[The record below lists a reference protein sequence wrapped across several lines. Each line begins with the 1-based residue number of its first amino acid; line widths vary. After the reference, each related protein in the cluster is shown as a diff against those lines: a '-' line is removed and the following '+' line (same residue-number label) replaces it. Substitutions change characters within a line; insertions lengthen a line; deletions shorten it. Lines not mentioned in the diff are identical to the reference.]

1 MEASS
6 QRAWQAPLK
15 VMLILGVT
23 AASACVATLMWWKV
37 PAASA
42 QEDTSPDANFVVR
55 CDFSHQNNDDPIVFP
70 GKPGAS
76 HLHDFFGNH
85 STNYAST
92 YRSLQAATTTCFDP
106 ADKAAYWVPSL
117 KWGDLPVQPSHGL
130 FYYRTAGKAPASIK
144 PHPAKLKVVPRSH
157 VSWRCLPGTFSS
169 SVPTQCSSGKLVVK
183 IVFPDCSNGN
193 LDSRDHLSH
202 MAYSVRKS
210 DGTRGCP
217 STHPTPVPALN
228 ILFHYPI
235 PTTSGTV
242 TLSSGT
248 ASTMHAD
255 FFNAWD
261 QQRLAALVSSC
272 INAYPFSASNPKPTQ
287 CTQMG

>member
-1 MEASS
+1 METSS

-15 VMLILGVT
+15 VVLILGVA

-42 QEDTSPDANFVVR
+42 QEATSPDASFVVR

-70 GKPGAS
+70 GQPGKA
-76 HLHDFFGNH
+76 HTHDFFGNR

-130 FYYRTAGKAPASIK
+130 FYYRTDGKAPASIK
-144 PHPAKLKVVPRSH
+144 PHPARLKVVPRSH
-157 VSWRCLPGTFSS
+157 ALWRCLPGGWSS
-169 SVPTQCSSGKLVVK
+169 SPPTQCSEGRLVARVD
-183 IVFPDCSNGN
+183 FPDCSNGN
-193 LDSRDHLSH
+193 IDSSDHLKH
-202 MAYSVRKS
+202 MAYSVLRN
-210 DGTRGCP
+210 GTKRCP
-217 STHPTPVPALN
+217 STHPTPVPGLN
-228 ILFHYPI
+228 INIHYRI
-235 PTTSGTV
+235 PTTSGRV
-242 TLSSGT
+242 TLSSGD
-248 ASTMHAD
+248 ASTQHAD

-272 INAYPFSASNPKPTQ
+272 INAYPFSASKPKPAQ
-287 CTQMG
+287 CQQMG